1 MDKNRITVKTLAGLL
16 GLGER
21 ATSSILYGF
30 AEPKIGQIKTLV
42 NLTGIP
48 FERLFSEKLGGY
60 K

>member
-1 MDKNRITVKTLAGLL
+1 MDKNRITVKMLASLL
-16 GLGER
+16 GIGVT
-21 ATSSILYGF
+21 AASSILYGF
-30 AEPKIGQIKTLV
+30 TEPKLGQIKTLV